1 MVEYNSETTSNSSKG
16 DINEII
22 GTLDQAHI
30 TQENV
35 SKFYNEIGADGYDEW
50 AKHVKFNEPENI
62 VDLIGEDK
70 VVKV

>member
-1 MVEYNSETTSNSSKG
+1 MVENFSESTSNSSKG
-16 DINEII
+16 DIHEVI
-22 GTLDQAHI
+22 GVLDQAHI

-62 VDLIGEDK
+62 VALIG
-70 VVKV
+70 